1 MFWEK
6 YELLCKKNGKSPN
19 TVGKEIGVS
28 SGSIFSLTIKNK
40 ARSIIGSGLYSY
52 RYMFFFDE
60 LGKEKHLTFYLIV
73 AVTDSGYAD
82 VIAYYGS
89 GDYKEY

>member
-1 MFWEK
+1 MRK
-6 YELLCKKNGKSPN
+6 LIC
-19 TVGKEIGVS
+19 S
-28 SGSIFSLTIKNK
+28 SMMYLVYIFLNIKNK

-73 AVTDSGYAD
+73 AVTDGGYAD
-82 VIAYYGS
+82 AIAYYGS
-89 GDYKEY
+89 GDYKKY